1 MEQLEK
7 RFYTLDELAEITG
20 MNCKANNFKRNV
32 ENALTKWGYSYDWFN
47 RRGATITGIPT
58 SPEERLQELLV
69 RQFHVDIQ
77 VDMYAFSCFVT
88 AFTDI
93 DGFDSMPWEEREKVF
108 QEYLGRKVD
117 KRTLSKWSKTL
128 IEQEIMGKDCVG
140 SYWKTEIIDKRKIR
154 SPATEKEYEE
164 YEIRRR
170 ELMRRLEEFAMDAM
184 RQDPQLPY
192 KEAVKIAWKELY
204 SILWDEFNCCYY
216 CCKTFQFTMWN
227 DQGDLVEVYELIREI
242 SEKHDAERHN

>member
-1 MEQLEK
+1 MENTLEK
-7 RFYTLDELAEITG
+7 WCYRD
-20 MNCKANNFKRNV
+20 
-32 ENALTKWGYSYDWFN
+32 KWKDRQGT
-47 RRGATITGIPT
+47 TITHIPAT
-58 SPEERLQELLV
+58 PEERLQEILV

-164 YEIRRR
+164 YETRRR
-170 ELMRRLEEFAMDAM
+170 ELMRRLEEFAMDAL
-184 RQDPQLPY
+184 R
-192 KEAVKIAWKELY
+192 
-204 SILWDEFNCCYY
+204 
-216 CCKTFQFTMWN
+216 
-227 DQGDLVEVYELIREI
+227 
-242 SEKHDAERHN
+242 